1 METRA
6 FGKTGLSV
14 TALGYGAM
22 EIRGPRVWSGRPLA
36 DEDAGALL
44 NAVLD
49 AGITFIDTSSDYG
62 RSEELI
68 GRYLSH
74 RRNEY
79 ILATKCGCFRTDCG
93 DHDEITHV
101 WTPENLRA
109 NLDNSLRLLR
119 TDHVDILQLHNCP
132 VEDFE
137 ANGLGDVLESMRKSG
152 RIRHYGA
159 SSARPHLQGYIGR
172 PGFDSFQIPY
182 SALDREHEALISQ
195 AAAGGAGT
203 IIRGG
208 VGQGEPGRGRG
219 SEARWAAWEAAGL
232 DGLLEEGET
241 RTGFVLRYTLT
252 HPDVDTVIVGTM
264 HPRHLAE
271 NAATVAR
278 GPLPDDVYRE
288 AKRRLSEAG
297 INPA

>member
-1 METRA
+1 METRS

-62 RSEELI
+62 RSEERI

-74 RRNEY
+74 RRNEFV
-79 ILATKCGCFRTDCG
+79 LATKCGCFRTDCG

-109 NLDNSLRLLR
+109 NIDNSLRLLR

-132 VEDFE
+132 VDDFE
-137 ANGLGDVLESMRKSG
+137 ANGLADVLEEIRKSG
-152 RIRHYGA
+152 KILHYGA
-159 SSARPHLQGYIGR
+159 SSVRPHLSGYIGR
-172 PGFDSFQIPY
+172 PGFASFQIPY
-182 SALDREHEALISQ
+182 SALDREHETLISD
-195 AAAGGAGT
+195 AAASGAGI

-208 VGQGEPGRGRG
+208 VGQGEPGHGRG
-219 SEARWAAWEAAGL
+219 STDRWAAWEAAKL
-232 DGLLEEGET
+232 DELLEEGET

-264 HPRHLAE
+264 HARHVAE
-271 NAATVAR
+271 NVATATR
-278 GPLPDDVYRE
+278 GSLPDDVYRE

-297 INPA
+297 VNPA